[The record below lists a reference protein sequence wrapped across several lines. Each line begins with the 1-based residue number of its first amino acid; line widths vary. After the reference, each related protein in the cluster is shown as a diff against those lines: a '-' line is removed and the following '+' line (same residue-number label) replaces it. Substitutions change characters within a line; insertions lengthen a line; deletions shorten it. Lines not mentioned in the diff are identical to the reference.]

1 MFADQNNHT
10 QVRAQMLQG
19 CEVVPKIVL
28 ALEHALNR
36 EPMGGQYNSLR
47 KVIMSF
53 NELCKSDS
61 HKVCGIS

>member
-1 MFADQNNHT
+1 
-10 QVRAQMLQG
+10 MLQG